1 MADQSLM
8 EMITAF
14 LTHLS
19 DERQLSQHTVDA
31 YRRDLTSLAQFLE
44 AKEIIDWS
52 DVASHHLQAFITEGH
67 RQGRSGRTLKRR
79 LSACRTFFNY
89 LAKEAIT
96 TTNPAMEFSAPKS
109 TPGLPVTMDTDQV
122 SRLLDIEGSDW
133 HCLRDRAMLELF
145 YSSGL
150 RLAELVGSNINDISF
165 DEATIRVRGK
175 GSKERVLPVGSKAIS
190 ALTAWLEIRTDLP
203 KGKIKDNSALFLSE
217 RGARIS
223 PRNVQERVRQWCLR
237 LGISARV
244 HPHTLRHSFASHL
257 LESSQDLRAVQ
268 ELLGHADIGTTQIY
282 THLDFQH
289 LAEVYDKAHPRAQKV
304 PEE

>member
-96 TTNPAMEFSAPKS
+96 TTNPAMEF
-109 TPGLPVTMDTDQV
+109 
-122 SRLLDIEGSDW
+122 
-133 HCLRDRAMLELF
+133 
-145 YSSGL
+145 
-150 RLAELVGSNINDISF
+150 
-165 DEATIRVRGK
+165 
-175 GSKERVLPVGSKAIS
+175 
-190 ALTAWLEIRTDLP
+190 
-203 KGKIKDNSALFLSE
+203 
-217 RGARIS
+217 
-223 PRNVQERVRQWCLR
+223 
-237 LGISARV
+237 
-244 HPHTLRHSFASHL
+244 
-257 LESSQDLRAVQ
+257 
-268 ELLGHADIGTTQIY
+268 
-282 THLDFQH
+282 
-289 LAEVYDKAHPRAQKV
+289 
-304 PEE
+304 